1 MLLRSLAFL
10 IAASNLAVAANKPN
24 IVLIY
29 ADDVGYGD
37 ISCNGATAVQTPH
50 IDRIAKEGIRF
61 TSAYATSSTCTPS
74 RFSMITG
81 KYAWRQKGTG
91 VLPGDAALIIDTEKP
106 TLGSALRDAGYRT
119 GAVGKWHLGLGSD
132 KEKDWNKPLIPGV
145 NETGFDR
152 TFVMAATGDRVP
164 CVYLADG
171 QIVNLDPG
179 DPIEVSY
186 KSPFP
191 GLPTGTTNRSDL
203 TMDWSHGH
211 NMAVVN
217 GVGRIGFMKGGA
229 KALWKDENMSLDFA
243 REALKFIHTSKDGPF
258 FLYFA
263 LHSIHV
269 PRVPNPRFVG
279 KTTMGPRGDAIVETD
294 WQVGE
299 ILRTLDELKLTDNT
313 LVIFTSDNGPV
324 LDDGYKDDA
333 VEKLGGH
340 KPAGPFRGGK
350 YSLFEGGTR
359 MATVARWPARIKAG
373 QVSDALL
380 SQVDFPRTFAHLAGK
395 DAPAEVFPDS
405 VENSSALTGESA
417 TGRDHIIE
425 HSGRLAI
432 RVGNWKLIPQG
443 KGAAKSADTNVE
455 LGNHPNAQL
464 YDLAKDPG
472 EKVNVAAQNPELVQK
487 LAAQLAA
494 IQGGDDGQ

>member
-1 MLLRSLAFL
+1 MLLRALTFL
-10 IAASNLAVAANKPN
+10 ITAATAAIAASKPN

-29 ADDVGYGD
+29 ADDIGYGD

-74 RFSMITG
+74 RFSMLTG

-91 VLPGDAALIIDTEKP
+91 VLPGDAALIIDPAKP
-106 TLGSALRDAGYRT
+106 TLANALRDAGYRT
-119 GAVGKWHLGLGSD
+119 GAVGKWHLGLGAD
-132 KEKDWNKPLIPGV
+132 KKTDWNKPISPGV

-152 TFVMAATGDRVP
+152 TFMMAATGDRVP

-171 QIVNLDPG
+171 QIVNLDPA
-179 DPIEVSY
+179 DPIEVNY
-186 KSPFP
+186 TTAFP
-191 GLPTGTTNRSDL
+191 GLPTGIENRSDL

-211 NMAVVN
+211 NMAIIN

-229 KALWKDENMSLDFA
+229 KALWKDEAMSQEFA
-243 REALKFIHTSKDGPF
+243 REAVKFIHDSKDKPF

-269 PRVPNPRFVG
+269 PRIPHPRFVG

-299 ILRTLDELKLTDNT
+299 ILRTLDELKLADNT
-313 LVIFTSDNGPV
+313 LIIFTSDNGPV

-333 VEKLGGH
+333 VEKLGDH

-359 MATVARWPARIKAG
+359 MATVARWPARIKPS

-395 DAPAEVFPDS
+395 DAPAAAFPDS
-405 VENSSALTGESA
+405 TDISPALTGESP

-432 RVGNWKLIPQG
+432 RVGNWKLIPQS
-443 KGAAKSADTNVE
+443 KGPAKSANTNVE
-455 LGNHPNAQL
+455 LGNLPKDQL

-472 EKVNVAAQNPELVQK
+472 EKENLAAQHPDIVQK
-487 LAAQLAA
+487 LAAQLTDVR
-494 IQGGDDGQ
+494 GSDTE